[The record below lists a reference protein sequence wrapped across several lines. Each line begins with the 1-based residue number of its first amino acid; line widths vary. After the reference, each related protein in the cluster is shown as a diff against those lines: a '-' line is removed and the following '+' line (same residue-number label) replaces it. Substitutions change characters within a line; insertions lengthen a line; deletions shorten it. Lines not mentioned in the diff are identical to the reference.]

1 MSRARPS
8 LPRRS
13 NRLDFIAAVGRAYLH
28 LQDVAW
34 LDECELDGATPA
46 EFDRRVLF
54 GRGIWQQER
63 LIRAANNLLARLPD
77 VPDKNIR
84 RIRATV
90 SGLEA
95 GLSLTAISRA
105 EGRSR
110 EFWSKSVF
118 HGLVAP
124 LLAEELLDLD
134 ARQAVEG
141 SSPVPHS
148 NPPPTP

>member
-1 MSRARPS
+1 MSRGRPS
-8 LPRRS
+8 LPRKL
-13 NRLDFIAAVGRAYLH
+13 NRVDFVAAVARAYLH
-28 LQDVAW
+28 LHDVAW
-34 LDECELDGATPA
+34 LEECALDVPTPA
-46 EFDRRVLF
+46 EFDHKVLF
-54 GRGIWQQER
+54 GRGLWHQER

-77 VPDKNIR
+77 VPDKNVR

-90 SGLEA
+90 RGLQA

-105 EGRSR
+105 EGKSR

-134 ARQAVEG
+134 ARQALAG
-141 SSPVPHS
+141 RSSVK
-148 NPPPTP
+148 

>member
-1 MSRARPS
+1 MARTSSRR
-8 LPRRS
+8 L
-13 NRLDFIAAVGRAYLH
+13 NRVTFVSEVARAYLH
-28 LQDVAW
+28 LQDIAW
-34 LDECELDGATPA
+34 LDECEIDDAAPA
-46 EFDRRVLF
+46 EFDHRVLF
-54 GRGIWQQER
+54 GRGIWRQER
-63 LIRAANNLLARLPD
+63 LIQAANNLLGRLPD

-105 EGRSR
+105 EGKSR

-118 HGLVAP
+118 HSLVAP

-134 ARQAVEG
+134 ARQAVAER
-141 SSPVPHS
+141 SIKK
-148 NPPPTP
+148 

>member
-1 MSRARPS
+1 V
-8 LPRRS
+8 
-13 NRLDFIAAVGRAYLH
+13 DFVAAVARAYLH
-28 LQDVAW
+28 LHDV
-34 LDECELDGATPA
+34 CELGVGTPA
-46 EFDRRVLF
+46 EFDHRVLF
-54 GRGIWQQER
+54 GRGLWLQER

-77 VPDKNIR
+77 VPDKNVR

-90 SGLEA
+90 RGLAA

-105 EGRSR
+105 EGKSR

-134 ARQAVEG
+134 ARQAVAEC
-141 SSPVPHS
+141 SAMR
-148 NPPPTP
+148 